1 MLQGLRDATV
11 RTFKPPAKPLR
22 TLANTEGKGVNVAIT
37 ENNMPKVKQYVN
49 TAMDVNR
56 LFNRNESLTALSARV
71 EFDPVDKVP
80 GSSYFRDIQTLV
92 MIRLLLSGDIVFKKN
107 TTADVY
113 EAIAKIPDFNS
124 FAQKN
129 GLSKEKIS
137 EMRADADVI
146 LQGKYTPLKY
156 VITCVKTL
164 GRKIFKK
171 MLLRLIPYGGIAYGL
186 SGVIYGIL
194 VSGSVSGYPTGPT
207 PDYLLNT
214 PHPGYIGWITASK
227 KTYRNLPTGKSTIVS
242 TGGEINPNTF
252 NLNNISNP
260 MSVDIYAITS
270 LCKKIDRTDVFT
282 FCDGPNEYTPGNIP
296 QSLGYKG
303 DGKEL
308 QYSSLPPSLQPPTM
322 PTVPDPP
329 VVPDIILKQ
338 ADMMGFDR
346 ADLFG
351 FKNRFRTLDSD
362 PRAMPEYR
370 ELQDKLRKAWQNA
383 GRQPSPEY
391 QQLNQELDNFARDY
405 SKALEDFKP
414 EMDEYRKMATTAVNK
429 YVYDYNTWYSEY
441 FDNAY
446 ELAEEDPSTGIYEY
460 LHRNDRKEEITEDFE
475 DALPFVGLATVTLAL
490 LSMYGTI
497 KTSILENKEEAQKYN
512 LAVIKSIDDC
522 LLSKKAIM
530 DILKSPEFTLPI
542 IGDTVEQNNGTFPAL
557 KNPEALGVMY
567 AYINMINKR
576 SLKTPELRAL
586 QLRDFVAGKMKP
598 KRKNNWAAAPAKN
611 QFYPGA
617 PAALALRAEGEAHAA
632 QVANAPVANAPVANQ
647 RAGYRRKTRKHTKRS
662 RKTRRK

>member
-1 MLQGLRDATV
+1 MLQGVRDVAA
-11 RTFKPPAKPLR
+11 RTFKPAPKPLR
-22 TLANTEGKGVNVAIT
+22 TLANTEGKGVNVAVT
-37 ENNMPKVKQYVN
+37 ENNMPQVTKYIN

-56 LFNRNESLTALSARV
+56 IFNHNESLTAVVARV
-71 EFDPVDKVP
+71 EFDPVDKTP
-80 GSSYFRDIQTLV
+80 GSSYFSDIQTLV

-107 TTADVY
+107 TTAEVY
-113 EAIAKIPDFNS
+113 EAIGKIPDFNS
-124 FAQKN
+124 FAEKN
-129 GLSKEKIS
+129 GLSKQKIS
-137 EMRADADVI
+137 EMRADAEII

-164 GRKIFKK
+164 GRKLFKK
-171 MLLRLIPYGGIAYGL
+171 MLLKLIPYGGVAYGIAGL
-186 SGVIYGIL
+186 VYGIVL
-194 VSGSVSGYPTGPT
+194 TRAANQYSATGST
-207 PDYLLNT
+207 PEYLLSS
-214 PHPGYIGWITASK
+214 PQKGLVGWIKAPKSE
-227 KTYRNLPTGKSTIVS
+227 YRNLPTGRSVSVS

-252 NLNNISNP
+252 DINKISNP
-260 MSVDIYAITS
+260 SSLDIYGLTS
-270 LCKKIDRTDVFT
+270 LCKKSERTDVFT
-282 FCDGPNEYTPGNIP
+282 FCDGPNDYTTGYIP
-296 QSLGYKG
+296 QWFSWRSSNGAP
-303 DGKEL
+303 L

-322 PTVPDPP
+322 PSVPDPP
-329 VVPDIILKQ
+329 VVPNIILGQ
-338 ADMMGFDR
+338 ADQLGIDR
-346 ADLFG
+346 ASLFG
-351 FKNRFRTLDSD
+351 FMNRFKLLDTD
-362 PRAMPEYR
+362 PVY
-370 ELQDKLRKAWQNA
+370 L
-383 GRQPSPEY
+383 PEY
-391 QQLNQELDNFARDY
+391 QRLQAKLNSAYARTGGQSSPESDQIRDQIDTFTRDY

-414 EMDEYRKMATTAVNK
+414 EMDEYRKMATIAVNK

-446 ELAEEDPSTGIYEY
+446 ELAAEDKSTGIYEFM
-460 LHRNDRKEEITEDFE
+460 HRNQNKDEITEDFV
-475 DALPFVGLATVTLAL
+475 DALPFVGLATVTVAL

-522 LLSKKAIM
+522 LLSKKDIL

-542 IGDTVEQNNGTFPAL
+542 VGDTVKQNNGTFPAL

-567 AYINMINKR
+567 AYINMINKK

-598 KRKNNWAAAPAKN
+598 KVKKNNWAAAPAKN

-617 PAALALRAEGEAHAA
+617 PAALAVRAEGEAHAA
-632 QVANAPVANAPVANQ
+632 QVANQ

>member
-1 MLQGLRDATV
+1 MLQGLREATS
-11 RTFKPPAKPLR
+11 RTFKPAAKPLR
-22 TLANTEGKGVNVAIT
+22 TLANTEGKGVNVAVT
-37 ENNMPKVKQYVN
+37 ENNMPQVKQYVN

-56 LFNRNESLTALSARV
+56 LFNHNESLTAVSARV

-92 MIRLLLSGDIVFKKN
+92 MIRLLLTGDIVFKKN

-113 EAIAKIPDFNS
+113 EAIGKIPDFNS

-129 GLSKEKIS
+129 GLSKEKIEQMKGES
-137 EMRADADVI
+137 EQI
-146 LQGKYTPLKY
+146 LNGKYTPLTY
-156 VITCVKTL
+156 VMKTVSKL
-164 GRKIFKK
+164 GRVFLKK
-171 MLLRLIPYGGIAYGL
+171 FLLRLIPFGGIAYGL
-186 SGVIYGIL
+186 SGVIYGAL
-194 VSGSVSGYPTGPT
+194 LSGSVSGYPTAPT
-207 PDYLLNT
+207 PNYLLNT

-252 NLNNISNP
+252 DVNNISNP

-351 FKNRFRTLDSD
+351 FKNRFRILDSD

-391 QQLNQELDNFARDY
+391 QQLHQELDNFARDY

-460 LHRNDRKEEITEDFE
+460 LHRNDRKEEITEEFE

-490 LSMYGTI
+490 LSVYGTI
-497 KTSILENKEEAQKYN
+497 KGSFVENKEEVQKYN
-512 LAVIKSIDDC
+512 LAIIKSIDNC
-522 LLSKKAIM
+522 LLSKKDIM

-542 IGDTVEQNNGTFPAL
+542 LGDTVEQKNGTFPAL

-567 AYINMINKR
+567 AYINMMNKKF
-576 SLKTPELRAL
+576 SLTPELRAV
-586 QLRDFVAGKMKP
+586 QLRDFVAGKMKRKP
-598 KRKNNWAAAPAKN
+598 KNNWTAAPAKN

-632 QVANAPVANAPVANQ
+632 AVNQ
-647 RAGYRRKTRKHTKRS
+647 HAGYRRNTRKHTTRS

>member
-1 MLQGLRDATV
+1 MLQGLRDATA
-11 RTFKPPAKPLR
+11 RTLKPTAKPLR
-22 TLANTEGKGVNVAIT
+22 TLANTEGKGVNVAVT
-37 ENNMPKVKQYVN
+37 ENNMPQVKQYVN

-56 LFNRNESLTALSARV
+56 LFNHNESLTAVSARV
-71 EFDPVDKVP
+71 EFNPVDKTP

-107 TTADVY
+107 TTVDVY

-129 GLSKEKIS
+129 GLSKEKIEQMKGDS
-137 EMRADADVI
+137 EQI
-146 LQGKYTPLKY
+146 LNGKYTPLTY
-156 VITCVKTL
+156 VKKTVSKI
-164 GRKIFKK
+164 GRVFLKK
-171 MLLRLIPYGGIAYGL
+171 FLLRLIPFGGIAYGL
-186 SGVIYGIL
+186 SGFIYGIL

-214 PHPGYIGWITASK
+214 PHPGYVGWITASK

-242 TGGEINPNTF
+242 TGGQVNPNTF
-252 NLNNISNP
+252 DVNNISNP
-260 MSVDIYAITS
+260 MSHEIYGITS
-270 LCKKIDRTDVFT
+270 LCKKSDRTDVFT
-282 FCDGPNEYTPGNIP
+282 FCDGPNEYTPGLIP
-296 QSLGYKG
+296 QSLGYKA

-308 QYSSLPPSLQPPTM
+308 QYSTLPPSLQPPTM
-322 PTVPDPP
+322 PTIPDPP

-338 ADMMGFDR
+338 ADMMGIDR

-362 PRAMPEYR
+362 PRLMPEYQA
-370 ELQDKLRKAWQNA
+370 LAVKLHNTYESSGRIQTPETIQINA
-383 GRQPSPEY
+383 KI
-391 QQLNQELDNFARDY
+391 DTFVKDY
-405 SKALEDFKP
+405 NNALKEFKP

-446 ELAEEDPSTGIYEY
+446 ELAEEDPSTGIYEH
-460 LHRNDRKEEITEDFE
+460 LHRNDRKEEITEEFE

-490 LSMYGTI
+490 LSVYGTI
-497 KTSILENKEEAQKYN
+497 KGSFVENKEEVQKYN
-512 LAVIKSIDDC
+512 LAIIKSIDNC
-522 LLSKKAIM
+522 LLSKKDIM

-542 IGDTVEQNNGTFPAL
+542 LGDTVEQKNGTFPAL

-567 AYINMINKR
+567 AYINMMNKKF
-576 SLKTPELRAL
+576 SLTPELRAV
-586 QLRDFVAGKMKP
+586 QLRDFVAGKMKRKP
-598 KRKNNWAAAPAKN
+598 KNNWTAAPAKN

-617 PAALALRAEGEAHAA
+617 PAALALRAEGEAHAHA
-632 QVANAPVANAPVANQ
+632 VAVNQ
-647 RAGYRRKTRKHTKRS
+647 RAGYRRKTRTHTKRS